1 MRHFLT
7 LITFFILVT
16 LFNSCKKDKNSTEC
30 FPDAATVR
38 QITNKQATIKVTA
51 TINSVYIIE
60 QGSIDTKLIPC
71 NLPMEF
77 YQNDLQIV
85 ISGDVKSTIQGG
97 PGPCCNENFVI
108 TKISR

>member
-1 MRHFLT
+1 M
-7 LITFFILVT
+7 
-16 LFNSCKKDKNSTEC
+16 
-30 FPDAATVR
+30 
-38 QITNKQATIKVTA
+38 
-51 TINSVYIIE
+51 INSVYIIE
-60 QGSIDTKLIPC
+60 QGYIDSKLIPC

-97 PGPCCNENFVI
+97 PGSCCNENFVI